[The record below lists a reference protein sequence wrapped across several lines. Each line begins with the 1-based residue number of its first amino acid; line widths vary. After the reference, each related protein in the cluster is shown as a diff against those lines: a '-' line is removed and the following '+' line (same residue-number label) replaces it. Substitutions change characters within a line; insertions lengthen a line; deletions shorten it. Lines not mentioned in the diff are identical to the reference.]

1 MTQGVEL
8 LPLEAK
14 IFSGWYGRVAIRRLV
29 GVTDEER
36 KRITEELVRF
46 YNEVSGRPYEQSKLT
61 LILSSAKFIEDALPF
76 LKNRK
81 EDLSSLFCSEL
92 VAEAYQRMKLLS
104 PDKLSHSFTPD
115 DFSTNREHAQTH
127 PTCLLYTSPSPRDRQ
142 KSRMPSSA

>member
-1 MTQGVEL
+1 M
-8 LPLEAK
+8 EAK

-115 DFSTNREHAQTH
+115 DFSTNRELALIRGKLSEQIYIDMTDVESN
-127 PTCLLYTSPSPRDRQ
+127 PAANSPEPKQ
-142 KSRMPSSA
+142 

>member
-1 MTQGVEL
+1 MCLVRGVEL

-92 VAEAYQRMKLLS
+92 GRGISTGEATLPRQTLPLL
-104 PDKLSHSFTPD
+104 HT
-115 DFSTNREHAQTH
+115 R
-127 PTCLLYTSPSPRDRQ
+127 
-142 KSRMPSSA
+142 